1 MKDQLLNLYKKT
13 KIKHKDPAKKGNK
26 IFVNF
31 TRNAKIDIIGPEKQ
45 NYYIKFIDKKTN
57 STIYDA
63 NITNNMWSGTGA
75 DYFVDW
81 KIEILAEGAAEPIVI
96 DYNAKGKKVRIINQ
110 SPSLGDCVAWTP
122 IVSEFQKKHECVVDY
137 FTPYLDLFKDQYK
150 NINFLPYPDHENGEY
165 YATYDLGY
173 YFNEGVQKTPIDA
186 RKRNL
191 QQTACDILGL
201 PYKEIKPS
209 LFLENKTRPLSEK
222 YICITTSSTAGCK
235 HWQNEKGW
243 QKVVDYVNNLGY
255 KVVVIQKEALDYMDL
270 RGLKNVIHP
279 TTESLQEA
287 MSWINYCEFYI
298 GLGSGISWLAWGLG
312 KKVIL
317 ISGFSKPFAE
327 FNTPH
332 RIINT
337 NVCNGCWNDTSV
349 RFDVGDWNWC
359 PRGKNF
365 ICSKEITFEMVKP
378 HIDFCV
384 KGTTQQKRL
393 LKI

>member
-13 KIKHKDPAKKGNK
+13 KIKHKDPVKRGNK

-31 TRNAKIDIIGPEKQ
+31 TRKARVDIIGSEKLTY
-45 NYYIKFIDKKTN
+45 NVKFIDKKTN
-57 STIYDA
+57 SLVY
-63 NITNNMWSGTGA
+63 NSKITNNMWAGTSA
-75 DYFVDW
+75 DFFIDW
-81 KIEILAEGAAEPIVI
+81 KIEVVPETESEPII
-96 DYNAKGKKVRIINQ
+96 INYNAKGKRVRIINQ
-110 SPSLGDCVAWTP
+110 SPSLGDCIAWTP
-122 IVSEFQKKHECVVDY
+122 VVSEFQKKHDCIVDY
-137 FTPYLDLFKDQYK
+137 FTPYLELFKGQYN
-150 NINFLPYPDHENGEY
+150 NINFLPYSEHNNGEY

-173 YFNEGVQKTPIDA
+173 YFNEGEEKTPIDA

-201 PYKEIKPS
+201 QYKEIKPS
-209 LFLENKTRPLSEK
+209 LFLESKPRPLADK

-270 RGLKNVIHP
+270 KGLKNVIHP
-279 TTESLQEA
+279 QTKTLQEA
-287 MSWINYCEFYI
+287 INWINHSEFYI
-298 GLGSGISWLAWGLG
+298 GLGSGISWLAWAIG

-327 FNTPH
+327 FNNPH

-337 NVCNGCWNDTSV
+337 NVCNGCWNDSSV
-349 RFDVGDWNWC
+349 RFDAGDWNWC

-384 KGTTQQKRL
+384 KAMASGKRF

>member
-1 MKDQLLNLYKKT
+1 MINR
-13 KIKHKDPAKKGNK
+13 
-26 IFVNF
+26 IFVSACLLIFIQLATAQSLYNHREAF
-31 TRNAKIDIIGPEKQ
+31 HPIFYPYPGNEYRSASGEPGPKYWQ
-45 NYYIKFIDKKTN
+45 N
-57 STIYDA
+57 S
-63 NITNNMWSGTGA
+63 A
-75 DYFVDW
+75 DYFIDW
-81 KIEILAEGAAEPIVI
+81 KIEILPEGMLEPIVI

-110 SPSLGDCVAWTP
+110 SPSLGDCIAWTP

-150 NINFLPYPDHENGEY
+150 NINFLPYSEHNKDQY

-173 YFNEGVQKTPIDA
+173 YFNEREEKTPIDA

-287 MSWINYCEFYI
+287 MSWINY
-298 GLGSGISWLAWGLG
+298 
-312 KKVIL
+312 
-317 ISGFSKPFAE
+317 
-327 FNTPH
+327 
-332 RIINT
+332 
-337 NVCNGCWNDTSV
+337 WN
-349 RFDVGDWNWC
+349 
-359 PRGKNF
+359 
-365 ICSKEITFEMVKP
+365 
-378 HIDFCV
+378 
-384 KGTTQQKRL
+384 
-393 LKI
+393 